1 MATYHLRLEHN
12 MITLENTIPYFNDIS
27 GCVAILHQRG
37 KSGEHPHYHIWL
49 PLDKQIRP
57 KAIYERLNKASPVF
71 NGFKGNKQWSIR
83 EHDSYTK
90 WLEYVL
96 RGLKGQQVIVN
107 KSGVDIN
114 IQPEPPVVASPT
126 DSIPVNTS
134 ISKKLPMREKFI
146 QHLKQE
152 GWKENDKFSPETCST
167 TYEMID
173 EISNQLTDFWK
184 NGFTIPEGERMIR
197 HAAYVFADG
206 DVKEHLRRVNA
217 AIFKKKIF
225 G

>member
-1 MATYHLRLEHN
+1 M
-12 MITLENTIPYFNDIS
+12 ENTISYFNDIS
-27 GCVAILHQRG
+27 GCVVILHQRG
-37 KSGEHPHYHIWL
+37 KKGEHPHYHVWL
-49 PLDKQIRP
+49 PLDKQIQP
-57 KAIYERLNKASPVF
+57 KAIYERLTKHECF
-71 NGFKGNKQWSIR
+71 KEFKGNKQWSIR
-83 EHDSYTK
+83 AHDSYEK
-90 WLEYVL
+90 WLAYVL
-96 RGLKGQQVIVN
+96 KGFKGQKVILN
-107 KSGVDIN
+107 NSGVDI
-114 IQPEPPVVASPT
+114 IIEPEPPVIASPT
-126 DSIPVNTS
+126 DSVPVNTT

-152 GWKENDKFSPETCST
+152 GWKENGKFSPETCSHT
-167 TYEMID
+167 HEMID
-173 EISNQLTDFWK
+173 VISNELTDFWK